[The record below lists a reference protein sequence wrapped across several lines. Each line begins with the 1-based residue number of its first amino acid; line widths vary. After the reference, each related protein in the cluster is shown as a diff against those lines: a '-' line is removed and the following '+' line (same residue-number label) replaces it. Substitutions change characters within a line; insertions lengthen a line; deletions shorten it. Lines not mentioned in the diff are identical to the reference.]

1 MADDKSNIDKNK
13 EVTTGLGSITE
24 QLKTNNRSQAGRDS
38 MRTKNERNLITSQD
52 DTNLRIDDLKKETL
66 ANRAAIV
73 SSEEATTETADAV
86 EDATKGNEQTKRQES
101 KENLKEGNEQKK
113 LFTGLGKIFSEKFSG
128 LSKSVMSGISSPLSS
143 LGVDPK
149 QVGKSLLSI
158 GLIVG
163 LIAFFKS
170 PLFQDLKA
178 KLKEMK
184 PALMSVINAVKT
196 FVSTFSANIG
206 PLVDSIVG
214 VFKEAFTGIK
224 DILQGLFN
232 GDASQF
238 MTGLKS
244 IFFDLPIKIVSVI
257 GDAFFSLVESVLAV
271 FGIESEMITNIKLAF
286 RTLPEAIEKAIQ
298 GVMDFFTVT
307 IPEFFNE
314 TLPEK
319 YEAFK
324 ESVKTGVS
332 NLLSAIVDPIIALK
346 DNIMES
352 VDIGIDKI
360 KNGISNVVGA
370 IKGAFNGFI
379 DGLKGMANKVIDLIN
394 KVPGVEIEKFKLN
407 KPEIQTVLDTGD
419 AQVAEKIATENRQKM
434 KLAEEDFIAETLDEN
449 MPKRILPEYSTAH
462 GGLGFTSADLA
473 RAKHN
478 YFASD
483 KYLIG
488 KDDYSDK
495 VDLDDILG
503 NNKKLELEQLK
514 GLEKEN
520 AELKTAA
527 ATNNTVIQNNVN
539 NSSNKVQHSHGS
551 KILPIS
557 GPVHPLYAQT
567 AN

>member
-38 MRTKNERNLITSQD
+38 MRTKNERDLLASQE
-52 DTNLRIDDLKKETL
+52 DTNVRIDDLKKETL

-73 SSEEATTETADAV
+73 NSEDATTQTADAV

-101 KENLKEGNEQKK
+101 KENIKEGNQEKK
-113 LFTGLGKIFSEKFSG
+113 LFTGLGKVFKDSFTG
-128 LSKSVMSGISSPLSS
+128 LSKSVTSAITSPFSS

-170 PLFQDLKA
+170 PLFE
-178 KLKEMK
+178 KLKEFVAKAK
-184 PALMSVINAVKT
+184 PALMAVVNAVKA
-196 FVSTFSANIG
+196 FVGAFAENIG
-206 PLVDSIVG
+206 PIVNSIVG
-214 VFKEAFTGIK
+214 VFTEAFNGIK
-224 DILQGLFN
+224 DIVQGLFS

-238 MTGLKS
+238 MTGIKS
-244 IFFDLPIKIVSVI
+244 ILFDLPIKLVSII

-271 FGIESEMITNIKLAF
+271 FGIESEMVTNIKLAF

-352 VDIGIDKI
+352 VDMGVAKI
-360 KNGISNVVGA
+360 KAGIMNVV
-370 IKGAFNGFI
+370 ITVKNAFNGFV
-379 DGLKGMANKVIDLIN
+379 DGLKNMANGVIGLLN
-394 KVPGVEIEKFKLN
+394 KVPGVNIDKFTLSTD
-407 KPEIQTVLDTGD
+407 KPEALVD
-419 AQVAEKIATENRQKM
+419 ADDIVVAQRAEDLRNQKM
-434 KLAEEDFIAETLDEN
+434 KLANEQEIADTLEMS
-449 MPKRILPEYSTAH
+449 MPKQIPEKVIEDVRQGTTGSIPDSKET
-462 GGLGFTSADLA
+462 FSRVTSKAFIQGEGAEEMIKLMNEPINAEKLA
-473 RAKHN
+473 AMKN
-478 YFASD
+478 
-483 KYLIG
+483 
-488 KDDYSDK
+488 
-495 VDLDDILG
+495 
-503 NNKKLELEQLK
+503 
-514 GLEKEN
+514 LEKEN

-527 ATNNTVIQNNVN
+527 ASNNTVIQNNVDN
-539 NSSNKVQHSHGS
+539 SVKSAVSQGSSNR
-551 KILPIS
+551 ILPIT
-557 GPVHPLYAQT
+557 GPMHPLYGQT